1 MVRKGTTVRRVQLA
15 RRLRALREKAGL
27 TLEAAAPLLDWSPS
41 KLSRIENAHQRVDVH
56 SVRGMLD
63 LYDVGGEQWTELV
76 ALTRAA
82 SQRGWWRAYGLNDHG
97 YVPLEAEA
105 SMVRIFTLAYMP
117 GLLQTAEYARA
128 MFRAGQPHRSEAG
141 LENDVVVRMI
151 RQERLTSD
159 EQPLQLVAIVDE
171 SALHRPVGGPDVMC
185 AQLVRLVDAAAL
197 DSVTL
202 QVLPISVGAHPS
214 LASGFALL
222 SFDTLAVPDM
232 AYVEHSRGA
241 VHLEKEDDVAPA
253 SLVFDHLRSEALSP
267 GDSVA
272 LIERVAAQT

>member
-1 MVRKGTTVRRVQLA
+1 MRRGSTVQRVKLA
-15 RRLRALREKAGL
+15 RELRALREKAGL

-63 LYDVGGEQWTELV
+63 LYDVGGERWTELV

-82 SQRGWWRAYGLNDHG
+82 SQRGWWRAYGLDDKG

-105 SMVRIFTLAYMP
+105 TLVRDFTLAYVP

-128 MFRAGQPHRSEAG
+128 LFRSGLPERLESQ
-141 LENDVVVRMI
+141 LENYVTVRLI
-151 RQERLTSD
+151 RQERLTSA
-159 EQPLQLVAIVDE
+159 EQPLRLVAIVDE

-202 QVLPISVGAHPS
+202 QVLPTRVGAHPS
-214 LASGFALL
+214 LDGAFALL
-222 SFDTLAVPDM
+222 SFDVLAVPDM
-232 AYVEHSRGA
+232 VYVEHPLGA
-241 VHLEKEDDVAPA
+241 VHLEKEDDVARA
-253 SLVFDHLRSEALSP
+253 TLMFDHLRSEALSP
-267 GDSVA
+267 ADSVA
-272 LIERVAAQT
+272 LIEQVAAQT